1 MRELKAKKSLGQH
14 FLRSQKAL
22 EQIVSTLPESTNEI
36 VFEIGPGEGV
46 LTERILSKGYA
57 VAVVEIDKRSIELL
71 QEKFQ
76 SEIKNKKLFIIESDC
91 LEVDYKKQIEAINK
105 KAKTNFSKYFLLGNI
120 PYYITGA
127 IFRSSFEQKLL
138 PTDITFLVQKEVA
151 QRIVSRDKKE
161 SILSVSVK
169 IFSDNVK
176 IVDIVKA
183 GSFSPPPKVDSA
195 IISIANIKDVF
206 GSIKKQEIFFQILRA
221 GFSHKRKYILSN
233 LKTDLDEKVF
243 TKHFEKLKMYFKEK
257 DRAEDIYMDVWKKII
272 KSI

>member
-14 FLRSQKAL
+14 FLRSEKAL
-22 EQIVSTLPESTNEI
+22 EQIVNTLPKSTNEI

-46 LTERILSKGYA
+46 LTERILSKGFTI
-57 VAVVEIDKRSIELL
+57 AVVEIDKRSIELL
-71 QEKFQ
+71 QKKFK
-76 SEIKNKKLFIIESDC
+76 SEIQNKKLFIIEKDC
-91 LEVDYKKQIEAINK
+91 LEVDYKKEIEEINK
-105 KAKTNFSKYFLLGNI
+105 QAKTNFKKYFLLGNI

-138 PTDITFLVQKEVA
+138 PTDIAFLVQKEVA
-151 QRIVSRDKKE
+151 QRITARDKKE
-161 SILSVSVK
+161 SILSVSIK
-169 IFSDNVK
+169 IFTDEVK

-195 IISIANIKDVF
+195 IISISNIQDVF

-233 LKTDLDEKVF
+233 LKTDLDEKEAL
-243 TKHFEKLKMYFKEK
+243 EKL
-257 DRAEDIYMDVWKKII
+257 
-272 KSI
+272 